1 MSSSK
6 KQLILF
12 SIAGGL
18 FTALILTGIVGN
30 VVRGN
35 YMAIPVVGGVLLLAV
50 GVIWLGI
57 WLNQR
62 RIQIMFRS
70 PTPDKLIANYHA
82 TLLQAR
88 ARKIPHA
95 DAAAAHLS
103 ALAATVYGQF
113 DLARQEL
120 AAVDWDDAPAMY
132 RGHRLHMLALIALL
146 EKHDTAGALRLAAE
160 AQALERTDPAGSL
173 PILHDAIVLAAG
185 EHDDET
191 VKRVKKAAERKVGAL
206 PALSSWALSL
216 HFDRVAQAAEA
227 ARYRERVRAAAPY
240 FVGLTSGTA

>member
-6 KQLILF
+6 KQWILF
-12 SIAGGL
+12 ATAGGL
-18 FTALILTGIVGN
+18 FAALILTGIVGN

-35 YMAIPVVGGVLLLAV
+35 FMAIPVVGAALLLAI

-70 PTPDKLIANYHA
+70 PTPDKLVANYHA

-103 ALAATVYGQF
+103 ALACTVYGQF
-113 DLARQEL
+113 DRAREEL
-120 AAVDWDDAPAMY
+120 DAVDWDNAPAMY

-146 EKHDTAGALRLAAE
+146 EKHDKTGALRLAAE

-173 PILHDAIVLAAG
+173 PILHDAILLAAQ
-185 EHDDET
+185 ECDDDT
-191 VKRVKKAAERKVGAL
+191 VGRVKRAADRKAGAL
-206 PALSSWALSL
+206 PALSAWALSL
-216 HFDRVAQAAEA
+216 HFDRTGQAPEA
-227 ARYRERVRAAAPY
+227 AKYRERVRAAAPN
-240 FVGLTSGTA
+240 FVGLT

>member
-12 SIAGGL
+12 GIAGGL
-18 FTALILTGIVGN
+18 FTALILAGIVGN

-70 PTPDKLIANYHA
+70 PTPERLIANYHA

-88 ARKIPHA
+88 VRKIPHA

-103 ALAATVYGQF
+103 ALASTIYGQF
-113 DLARQEL
+113 DRAREEL

-132 RGHRLHMLALIALL
+132 RGHRLHLLALIALL
-146 EKHDTAGALRLAAE
+146 EKHDNAGALRLAAE
-160 AQALERTDPAGSL
+160 ARELERTDPAGSL
-173 PILHDAIVLAAG
+173 PILHDAILLAAG
-185 EHDDET
+185 EYDDEA
-191 VKRVKKAAERKVGAL
+191 VGRVRKAADRKVGAL
-206 PALSSWALSL
+206 PALSAWALSL
-216 HFDRVAQAAEA
+216 HFDRVGQAAEA
-227 ARYRERVRAAAPY
+227 ARYRDRVRAAAPY
-240 FVGLTSGTA
+240 FVGLASGTP